1 MSSNEDYNGTGTYDD
16 MVDYIRE
23 EISNQDDYEY
33 ETTIIIA
40 SVLWDGILD
49 MLFTMQCYM
58 IYTTYA
64 MLAVNRYRRLARC
77 SLKGRRGGRR

>member
-1 MSSNEDYNGTGTYDD
+1 MIADVSYYGTGTNGSMDE
-16 MVDYIRE
+16 YIRDE
-23 EISNQDDYEY
+23 LCNCDDYEY
-33 ETTIIIA
+33 ETTIIIT

-49 MLFTMQCYM
+49 MLFTMQCFL
-58 IYTTYA
+58 IYTAYA